1 MAGVTASLTTIGL
14 DEAIKAVARIE
25 GARLAEFADDA
36 GAVLESSTRE
46 RFETKEAP
54 DGEEWA
60 AWSEAYDD
68 TRNHGRHSLLVNEGD
83 LLDSLASYTSAAQ
96 VEVGSNLVYA
106 AHHHFGGDEIGT
118 GMPARPFLGVSTQD
132 EGDLQ
137 DLANDWLG
145 RLVQ

>member
-1 MAGVTASLTTIGL
+1 MAGVTAQLTTIGL
-14 DEAIKAVARIE
+14 DQAIKAVARLE

-54 DGEEWA
+54 DGADWP
-60 AWSEAYDD
+60 AWSDD
-68 TRNHGRHSLLVNEGD
+68 YAATRKPHHSLLLGEGD
-83 LLDSLASYTSAAQ
+83 LMGSIASLTSAGQ

-106 AHHHFGGDEIGT
+106 AHHHFGGVDIGS
-118 GMPARPFLGVSTQD
+118 GVPARPFLGVSDQD
-132 EGDLQ
+132 EGDLKN
-137 DLANDWLG
+137 LAQDWLG